1 MYLLDTNIISDM
13 RKALIGRANPGVL
26 RWSESVDSPLLFL
39 SAITVMEMEIG
50 VLAKIGKDPAQG
62 RIFWEWLHEQ
72 VLHHFAGRILE
83 VDTEVAL
90 RCAALHVLVNVAT
103 PDSLIAATALVH
115 GLTVVTRNEKDFLPM
130 GVKVLNPWEE

>member
-1 MYLLDTNIISDM
+1 
-13 RKALIGRANPGVL
+13 
-26 RWSESVDSPLLFL
+26 
-39 SAITVMEMEIG
+39 
-50 VLAKIGKDPAQG
+50 
-62 RIFWEWLHEQ
+62 